1 MDTVDHLVTGF
12 LKVNHSHGKT
22 VPSGTLYSGLKNRTA
37 NQRVSAPL
45 PSVSILAVHSDAQLL
60 STPRSGEQLELWPLP
75 ADESA

>member
-22 VPSGTLYSGLKNRTA
+22 IPSGTLHRGLKQRTA
-37 NQRVSAPL
+37 YENV
-45 PSVSILAVHSDAQLL
+45 
-60 STPRSGEQLELWPLP
+60 STPLTSKGILRVGGNAQFSASPRNWIQGELWPLP